1 MFSLHSAFVRA
12 RYFQI
17 KVKMSEALNVPTS
30 NSYFDKSPVHTP
42 TTLLKS
48 LDLLSVE
55 GTIYPVSGPSSP
67 CSENSSNVTTPV
79 RYKTVKSNPED
90 EERRKSLVS
99 DLCYEQSISD
109 EFSHIQL
116 SIKERR
122 VSMGNGDDATTFH
135 SLNAFNRK
143 GLKADTEN
151 KFIVTKIINDDD
163 EIEIIDLDDDDD
175 DRDRSHSPILLKQNY
190 YPNCDVNVW
199 LRSCEHEIIEPMNGT
214 LSGSIPRWIN
224 GCLLRNGP
232 GSIKVGSMTFNH
244 LFDSSAL
251 LHRFN
256 IENGSVTYQC
266 RFLKTDSYKKNL
278 AANRVVVSEFG
289 TACAPDPCQSI
300 FQR

>member
-1 MFSLHSAFVRA
+1 
-12 RYFQI
+12 
-17 KVKMSEALNVPTS
+17 MSEALNVPCS
-30 NSYFDKSPVHTP
+30 NSYFDKSPAHTP
-42 TTLLKS
+42 TTVLKS
-48 LDLLSVE
+48 LDLLSVD
-55 GTIYPVSGPSSP
+55 GTIYPVSGQSTP

-79 RYKTVKSNPED
+79 RYKTVKINPENVQ
-90 EERRKSLVS
+90 RRKSLVS

-122 VSMGNGDDATTFH
+122 VSTGSNDATTFNPLH
-135 SLNAFNRK
+135 AFNEQNS
-143 GLKADTEN
+143 LKSLKTDKEN
-151 KFIVTKIINDDD
+151 KFVVTKIINDDD
-163 EIEIIDLDDDDD
+163 EIEIIDLDDDDE
-175 DRDRSHSPILLKQNY
+175 RHKSFSRSHSPKPLRQNL

-199 LRSCEHEIIEPMNGT
+199 LRSCEKEIIEPINGI
-214 LSGSIPRWIN
+214 LSGSIPSWIN

-256 IENGSVTYQC
+256 IKNGNVTYQC